1 MNIRLHAIRDGVS
14 KLGPGIRFVVW
25 TQGCPRQCPGC
36 MTPESQPLDL
46 GYEMDVESLAR
57 KIILSE
63 RNGLTI
69 SGGEPFLQAEALT
82 ELIRQLKKKRD
93 IGVIIYTG
101 YTIEELRSSKDENY
115 NNLIGECD
123 LIIDGRYIESLND
136 GKNGRGSSNQ
146 RAIAITDRYVDY
158 VGKFGTKDTEIEL
171 FFSESSISM
180 VGIPSQS
187 MLERFKKV
195 M

>member
-46 GYEMDVESLAR
+46 GYEMEVESLAK

-82 ELIRQLKKKRD
+82 ELIRQLKKKCD

-101 YTIEELRSSKDENY
+101 YTIEELRSSRDENY

-123 LIIDGRYIESLND
+123 LIIDGIYIESLND

-158 VGKFGTKDTEIEL
+158 VSKFGTKDTEIEF